1 MEDCIQQ
8 KSKISEHAIKDC
20 IFCKIINGEIPCT
33 KVYEDGDVLAF
44 LDIAPVNKG
53 HTLVIPK
60 EHYERLADISDD
72 LYALVA
78 NTVRKISQAVM
89 KAAET
94 DGCTVIQS
102 DGKTGGQLVPHLHMH
117 VIPRLKDDS
126 LKFWPQ
132 GKYEEG
138 EADRVAEKIKKSL

>member
-1 MEDCIQQ
+1 ME
-8 KSKISEHAIKDC
+8 DC
-20 IFCKIINGEIPCT
+20 IFCKIIKGEIPCT
-33 KVYEDGDVLAF
+33 KVYEDDKVLAF

-60 EHYERLADISDD
+60 EHNERLADISDD
-72 LYALVA
+72 LYAIITK
-78 NTVRKISQAVM
+78 TVRKISQAVM

-102 DGKTGGQLVPHLHMH
+102 DGKTGGQLVPHLHIH
-117 VIPRLKDDS
+117 IIPRLKDDG

-138 EADRVAEKIKKSL
+138 EAEKTAEKIRKSI